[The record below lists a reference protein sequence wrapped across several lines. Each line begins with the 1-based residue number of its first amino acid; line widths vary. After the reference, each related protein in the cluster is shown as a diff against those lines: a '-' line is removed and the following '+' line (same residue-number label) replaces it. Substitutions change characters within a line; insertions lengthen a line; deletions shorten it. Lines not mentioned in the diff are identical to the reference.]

1 MFVWQSRETVEDAIK
16 ILVGDNANQD
26 NLLSYYN
33 GRLKSITASLSSK
46 QHNLT
51 KLGQEGA
58 TCEANLRNIRSQ
70 LDSKQSE
77 LSGKN
82 VPLIFVVIGFFMF
95 EMLVLFVIF
104 MIDKKS
110 SI

>member
-1 MFVWQSRETVEDAIK
+1 MEDAIK
-16 ILVGDNANQD
+16 ILVGNNANQD